1 PSVEGRD
8 PGEDT
13 ASGEG
18 GMPAGLD
25 WFRLV
30 RESKPLIAA
39 VNGAAVGIGMTM
51 ILPFDVIVASEKARF
66 GMLFI
71 KVGLVPELASTHF
84 LVQRVGLGKA
94 SEMCLSGRL
103 YGAAEA
109 AACGLADRLVE
120 PEKLL
125 EAARELAREIAA
137 NPDPQLRMTK
147 ALLTKNAS
155 ATDLDEVQRR
165 ESEMLRA
172 CRKSPERD
180 EPGIARQVGEHGL
193 QVEVLVR
200 DVEGEHPRRGEAVE
214 VQPERFSRQEVHRDR
229 VGAVGI
235 EDDQIVASRGPR
247 QGQPRIAED
256 DARLRQAV
264 AQVGEVLRIA
274 GDSLDER
281 IDLVQVPR

>member
-1 PSVEGRD
+1 MCYRKRMTYQLIQYEARDGIAQITLDRPEKLNAWTPQMAVEQADAIGRANDDRSVGAIVMTGAGRAFCAGADMELTFKSRIEGRD

-13 ASGEG
+13 AGG
-18 GMPAGLD
+18 QGMPAGLD
-25 WFRLV
+25 WVRLV

-51 ILPFDVIVASEKARF
+51 ILLFDVIVASEKARF

-84 LVQRVGLGKA
+84 LVERVGFGKA

-172 CRKSPERD
+172 CWKSPEH
-180 EPGIARQVGEHGL
+180 A
-193 QVEVLVR
+193 
-200 DVEGEHPRRGEAVE
+200 EAVQAFLE
-214 VQPERFSRQEVHRDR
+214 KRPPRFR
-229 VGAVGI
+229 
-235 EDDQIVASRGPR
+235 
-247 QGQPRIAED
+247 
-256 DARLRQAV
+256 
-264 AQVGEVLRIA
+264 
-274 GDSLDER
+274 
-281 IDLVQVPR
+281 